1 MGMNGRRL
9 MAIASLTLLVGLVAG
24 GGREGR
30 AIAQDEACYM
40 ITATGKRVNLGKLC
54 GAGNGPV
61 QPATANRGYF
71 LAPIKRRSGGTPVID
86 VTFNGNRTFEM
97 LVDTGATG
105 TVITRSM
112 AQSLQVPLV
121 GAGRFTLADGR
132 SVLFPIGR
140 LQSLSIEGATI
151 QNVNVAITPDSAD
164 GLLGHDFL
172 GNYDIKIKRDVIEFY
187 PR

>member
-1 MGMNGRRL
+1 MNGVLRL
-9 MAIASLTLLVGLVAG
+9 VAIASLTLIPTILTVGIDPRTA
-24 GGREGR
+24 

-40 ITATGKRVNLGKLC
+40 ITATGKRVSLGKLC
-54 GAGNGPV
+54 GNGNGQV
-61 QPATANRGYF
+61 QPGATNRGYF

-112 AQSLQVPLV
+112 AQSLQIPLV

-140 LQSLSIEGATI
+140 LQSLSIDGATI
-151 QNVNVAITPDSAD
+151 RDVNVAITPDTAD